1 MTRSALTA
9 LLVAVVSGGPAFAQ
23 QATAPSSASEQLSD
37 FAKSILT
44 PDLYDDERD
53 SELQARPE
61 IFLQT
66 RFSRGHV
73 KGAEPEDAVQNFE
86 MTRIRSGMGRTTPHR
101 VGVGLELQFHRRSK
115 APPRSWSTT
124 RSSSSTSH
132 RA

>member
-37 FAKSILT
+37 FAKLILT

-66 RFSRGHV
+66 RFSPV
-73 KGAEPEDAVQNFE
+73 A
-86 MTRIRSGMGRTTPHR
+86 
-101 VGVGLELQFHRRSK
+101 SK
-115 APPRSWSTT
+115 AQSRKTLF
-124 RSSSSTSH
+124 RTS
-132 RA
+132 R